1 VEASPASITLPLP
14 STFWE
19 FEMSTRNFTAT
30 QVAAITGAARGIGLA
45 IAERLAR
52 QGVFVY
58 LLDRDEAALAGSVD
72 ALTGQ
77 GLKVAGI
84 ALDLTEGEAVTA
96 AFARIHEAHGSLD
109 FLVNNAGVVRDKRFL
124 SMTEQ
129 DWDLVVDTN
138 LRAQFLCCKAA
149 LPLMLEK
156 GFGRIVNM
164 SSRAWLGGFGQA
176 NYSAAKGGVVSLT
189 RSLAIEFAA
198 KGITV
203 NAIAPGIVDTPLFQ
217 SFAPDVQT
225 KLKETV
231 PVKRIGTPEDIA
243 SAVEFFLDPAS
254 SYVTGQTL
262 YVCGGR
268 SLSSASV

>member
-1 VEASPASITLPLP
+1 
-14 STFWE
+14 
-19 FEMSTRNFTAT
+19 MSEKAFHDG
-30 QVAAITGAARGIGLA
+30 QVAVVTGAARGIGLG
-45 IAERLAR
+45 IASRLSA
-52 QGVFVY
+52 QGVTVY
-58 LLDRDEAALAGSVD
+58 LLDRDEAALAAAV
-72 ALTGQ
+72 ARLRELNLAAH
-77 GLKVAGI
+77 GL
-84 ALDLTEGEAVTA
+84 ALDLTDGAAVA
-96 AFARIHEAHGSLD
+96 NAFAQIGQRHGALD

-124 SMTEQ
+124 QMSED

-149 LPLMLEK
+149 LPLMLER
-156 GFGRIVNM
+156 GFGRIVNL

-203 NAIAPGIVDTPLFQ
+203 NAVAPGIVDTPLFQ
-217 SFAPDVQT
+217 GFQPEVQAR
-225 KLKETV
+225 LKDTV
-231 PVKRIGTPEDIA
+231 PVKRIGNPDDIA
-243 SAVEFFLDPAS
+243 NAVEFFLAPAS

>member
-1 VEASPASITLPLP
+1 
-14 STFWE
+14 
-19 FEMSTRNFTAT
+19 MSAQRFNAG
-30 QVAAITGAARGIGLA
+30 QVAVVTGAARGIGLG
-45 IAERLAR
+45 IATRLAQ
-52 QGVFVY
+52 QGVFTY
-58 LLDRDEAALAGSVD
+58 LLDRDEGALAAEIEPMQAS
-72 ALTGQ
+72 
-77 GLKVAGI
+77 GLQVHGI
-84 ALDLTEGEAVTA
+84 ALDLTEAQAVNR
-96 AFARIHEAHGSLD
+96 AFARIEEVHGRLD

-124 SMTEQ
+124 QMTDD

-138 LRAQFLCCKAA
+138 LRAQFLCCRAA
-149 LPLMLEK
+149 IGLMLGR
-156 GFGRIVNM
+156 GFGRIVNL

-203 NAIAPGIVDTPLFQ
+203 NAIAPGIVDTPLFRGFDEQ
-217 SFAPDVQT
+217 VQAR
-225 KLKETV
+225 LKDTV
-231 PVKRIGTPEDIA
+231 PVKRIGTADDIA
-243 SAVEFFLDPAS
+243 HAVEFLLDPAS

>member
-1 VEASPASITLPLP
+1 
-14 STFWE
+14 
-19 FEMSTRNFTAT
+19 MSEQRFHSS
-30 QVAAITGAARGIGLA
+30 QIAAVTGAARGIGLG
-45 IAERLAR
+45 IASRLAA
-52 QGVFVY
+52 QGVTVY
-58 LLDRDEAALAGSVD
+58 LLDRDEAALAAAVTRLRD
-72 ALTGQ
+72 LNMEVH
-77 GLKVAGI
+77 GL
-84 ALDLTEGEAVTA
+84 ALDLTDGEAVER
-96 AFARIHEAHGSLD
+96 AFAQIGERHGTLD

-124 SMTEQ
+124 KMTEE

-138 LRAQFLCCKAA
+138 LRAQFLCCRAA
-149 LPLMLEK
+149 LPLMLER
-156 GFGRIVNM
+156 GFGRIVNL

-203 NAIAPGIVDTPLFQ
+203 NTIAPGIVDTPLFQ
-217 SFAPDVQT
+217 TFDAEVQAR
-225 KLKETV
+225 LKETV
-231 PVKRIGTPEDIA
+231 PVKRIGTPDDIA
-243 SAVEFFLDPAS
+243 NAVEFFLDPAS

>member
-1 VEASPASITLPLP
+1 
-14 STFWE
+14 
-19 FEMSTRNFTAT
+19 MSNSFNNSQTA
-30 QVAAITGAARGIGLA
+30 VVTGAARGIGLT
-45 IAERLAR
+45 IATRLAR

-58 LLDRDEAALAGSVD
+58 LLDRDQVALDASVEQLRAEQLSVD
-72 ALTGQ
+72 
-77 GLKVAGI
+77 GI
-84 ALDLTEGEAVTA
+84 ALDLTEGAAVTQ
-96 AFARIHEAHGSLD
+96 AFKQIAEQRGALD

-124 SMTEQ
+124 NMTED

-149 LPLMLEK
+149 LPLMLEQA
-156 GFGRIVNM
+156 FGRIVNM

-198 KGITV
+198 KGVTV

-217 SFAPDVQT
+217 SFAVDVQA
-225 KLKETV
+225 KLKDTV
-231 PVKRIGTPEDIA
+231 PVKRIGTPDDIA
-243 SAVEFFLDPAS
+243 NAVEFFLNPLS